1 MLHVEV
7 FRFLSFLL
15 KRNPGVKTLLGLDV
29 TPQPYGVVPVG
40 LTFSPFRDELLG
52 SVKGL
57 CLL

>member
-7 FRFLSFLL
+7 FRFLSVCL

-29 TPQPYGVVPVG
+29 TAQPYSVVSIG
-40 LTFSPFRDELLG
+40 LTFSPLRDELLG

-57 CLL
+57 CSL